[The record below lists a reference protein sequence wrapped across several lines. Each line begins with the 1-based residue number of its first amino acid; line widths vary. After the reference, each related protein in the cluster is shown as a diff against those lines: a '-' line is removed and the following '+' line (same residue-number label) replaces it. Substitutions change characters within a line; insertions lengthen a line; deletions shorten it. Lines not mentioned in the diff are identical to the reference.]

1 MLAYA
6 GFIVQHIT
14 TGTTPLANLSAHLAD
29 PWGARPPADAATVII
44 AAGVVDAT
52 AAAASA
58 AATALKSPF
67 NDDASV
73 FCSQSPW
80 WFICMPAG
88 NNVVTNELA
97 RSDGGLSGLSFIN

>member
-29 PWGARPPADAATVII
+29 PWGVPPPADAATVII

-52 AAAASA
+52 TTAASA

-67 NDDASV
+67 KDDASV
-73 FCSQSPW
+73 FCFPVTMVIHMHARRQQ
-80 WFICMPAG
+80 CRHKRAG
-88 NNVVTNELA
+88 AL
-97 RSDGGLSGLSFIN
+97 